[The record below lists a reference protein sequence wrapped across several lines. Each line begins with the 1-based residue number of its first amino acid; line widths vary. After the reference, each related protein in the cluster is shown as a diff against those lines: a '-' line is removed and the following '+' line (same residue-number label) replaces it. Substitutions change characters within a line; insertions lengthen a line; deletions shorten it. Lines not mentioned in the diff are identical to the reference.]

1 MGLTNP
7 SKYKG
12 TTACFSVDENKNIQD
27 QEFLDFI
34 SKKNLKYGFINIY
47 IGRSSTLSSCCRLRS
62 SNDNEYMNTFGAGS
76 SKIGSLGVVT
86 INLPRVAFKHQR
98 GKVGWGEEVEELV
111 EVCNKINY
119 AKRQIIKD
127 KIERGHH
134 PLYSLGFID
143 INNQYQTVGINGFYE
158 FVDIFE
164 EDMLEGGKELGLE
177 LISKIN
183 KENERWSNEFEM
195 PTNCEQI
202 PGESTSVK
210 LANKDKLLGY
220 NQEYSIYSNQ
230 FIPLTDK
237 ADLLDRI
244 YLQGQF
250 DGKFSGGSI
259 CHLNVENKIEDAEKM
274 KELIEMSANK
284 GVIYFAINYNLQEC
298 QQGHMS
304 VGRENKCGTCGED
317 IVNNY
322 TRVVGFLTNTK
333 NWNKTRREID
343 YPNRKFY
350 EGLYV

>member
-1 MGLTNP
+1 MGLTSL
-7 SKYKG
+7 SKYRG